1 VILLRQGKIG
11 LTHNKKVIILKPSPS
26 PTWTFFDF
34 AYLSGG
40 TPISDWYNGLSERGQ
55 NIVNGL
61 LKANHKIQNPMNW
74 MGFRKYL
81 KGQQKGIWEL
91 GFYAEDRQY
100 RLLGVFNGEKRAVFL
115 MGCYHKS
122 GNYTPPDAMY
132 TALKR
137 KNLLAKGEC
146 TLHERPIKFDQ

>member
-1 VILLRQGKIG
+1 
-11 LTHNKKVIILKPSPS
+11 LTHNKKVIILEVPPAKKWS
-26 PTWTFFDF
+26 FFDF
-34 AYLSGG
+34 VYLSGG
-40 TPISDWYNGLSERGQ
+40 TPIKDWHDSLSEYGQ
-55 NIVNGL
+55 EVVNGL
-61 LKANHKIQNPMNW
+61 LKTNHKTENPINW

-81 KGQQKGIWEL
+81 KGEQKGIWEL
-91 GFYAEDRQY
+91 GFYAEHRQY
-100 RLLGVFNGEKRAVFL
+100 RLLGVFSGEKRAVFL
-115 MGCYHKS
+115 MGCYHKG